1 MNKTRYMEFDLIRCA
16 ACLLIIIMHSPIP
29 DANANGFFLSSI
41 SYFTAPG
48 IGLFFMVSGA
58 LLLPIQTNI
67 RTFLKRRFTKILF
80 PTLFWSLFYL
90 ICRTL
95 SGESVDWVK
104 SILSL
109 PFSAQGHIVLW
120 FMYTLMGL
128 YLLSPILS
136 RWLRSCSKEELQ
148 FYLLLWGI
156 TLCYPILTHL
166 LHINTKNTGILYYFT
181 GYAGYFVLG
190 YYCKNY
196 GKTLKW
202 KWILPLTLFAIAA
215 PVCCKFFD
223 IEVKFY
229 QVFWYLSIFVVILCI
244 FYYKTGLMV
253 GSRIKKSGILTKLS
267 NLSFGIYLSHLFI
280 MRTLLWNWDFIRNI
294 DSYYLQTLVIIVLT
308 FAGSTLVCY
317 LISLLPGAQYIIGY
331 KNK

>member
-1 MNKTRYMEFDLIRCA
+1 MTKTRYVEFDLIRCA
-16 ACLLIIIMHSPIP
+16 ACLLIVIMHSPMP
-29 DANANGFFLSSI
+29 SVKSNELFLSSI

-58 LLLPIQTNI
+58 LLLPIKTNTS
-67 RTFLKRRFTKILF
+67 TFLRHRFTKILF

-90 ICRTL
+90 ICKACKGNT
-95 SGESVDWVK
+95 VDWVQ

-109 PFSAQGHIVLW
+109 PFSAQGNIVLW

-136 RWLRSCSKEELQ
+136 RWLQSCSKKELQ
-148 FYLLLWGI
+148 FYLLLWAI
-156 TLCYPILTHL
+156 TLCYPLLNLILS
-166 LHINTKNTGILYYFT
+166 INTHVNGILYYFT

-196 GKTLKW
+196 AKTLKW
-202 KWILPLTLFAIAA
+202 KWILPLALLAVAA
-215 PVCCKFFD
+215 PVCCKLFS
-223 IEVKFY
+223 IEVDFY
-229 QVFWYLSIFVVILCI
+229 QVFWYLSIFVVILCVCYFKAGMDI
-244 FYYKTGLMV
+244 GCRMKPSAV
-253 GSRIKKSGILTKLS
+253 LTKLS

-280 MRTLLWNWDFIRNI
+280 MRTLLWNWDFIQNI
-294 DSYYLQTLVIIVLT
+294 NSFFLQTLAIIVLT
-308 FAGSTLVCY
+308 FIGSALLSY

>member
-1 MNKTRYMEFDLIRCA
+1 MNKTRYVEYDLIRCA
-16 ACLLIIIMHSPIP
+16 ACLLIVIMHSPMP
-29 DANANGFFLSSI
+29 STESNELFLSSI

-58 LLLPIQTNI
+58 LLLPIKTNTS
-67 RTFLKRRFTKILF
+67 TFLKHRFTKILF

-90 ICRTL
+90 ICKACKGNT
-95 SGESVDWVK
+95 VDWVQ

-109 PFSAQGHIVLW
+109 PFSAQGNIVLW

-136 RWLRSCSKEELQ
+136 RWLQSCSKKELQ

-156 TLCYPILTHL
+156 TLCYPILTHI

-190 YYCKNY
+190 YYCRNY
-196 GKTLKW
+196 AETLKW
-202 KWILPLTLFAIAA
+202 KWLLPLTLLAIAA
-215 PVCCKFFD
+215 PVCCKLFS

-229 QVFWYLSIFVVILCI
+229 KVFWYLSIFVAILCVCY
-244 FYYKTGLMV
+244 FKTGMTV
-253 GSRIKKSGILTKLS
+253 GSRMKPSAVLTKLS

-280 MRTLLWNWDFIRNI
+280 IRTLLWNWDFIRNI
-294 DSYYLQTLVIIVLT
+294 DSYYLQTLVIIILT
-308 FAGSTLVCY
+308 FAGSALLSY

>member
-1 MNKTRYMEFDLIRCA
+1 MNKTRYLEYDLIRCV

-29 DANANGFFLSSI
+29 SSATNELFLSSI

-58 LLLPIQTNI
+58 LLLPIQTDTS
-67 RTFLKRRFTKILF
+67 TFLKHRFTKILF

-90 ICRTL
+90 ISKAYRGQT
-95 SGESVDWVK
+95 VDWIH
-104 SILSL
+104 SLLSL
-109 PFSAQGHIVLW
+109 PFYAQGNIILW

-136 RWLRSCSKEELQ
+136 RWLQSCCKKELQ
-148 FYLLLWGI
+148 FYLLLWVI
-156 TLCYPILTHL
+156 TLCFPILETFL
-166 LHINTKNTGILYYFT
+166 KVNTTITGMLYYFT

-196 GKTLKW
+196 AETLKW
-202 KWILPLTLFAIAA
+202 KWILPLGLLAIAA
-215 PVCCKFFD
+215 PICCKLFHID
-223 IEVKFY
+223 VDFY
-229 QVFWYLSIFVVILCI
+229 KVFWYLSIFVVILCI
-244 FYYKTGLMV
+244 CYFKLGMTLGKHMKP
-253 GSRIKKSGILTKLS
+253 SAILTKLS

-294 DSYYLQTLVIIVLT
+294 DSYYLQTLVIIILT
-308 FAGSTLVCY
+308 FVGSALLSF

>member
-1 MNKTRYMEFDLIRCA
+1 MNKTRYLEYDLIRCA
-16 ACLLIIIMHSPIP
+16 ACLLIVIMHSPMQSTES
-29 DANANGFFLSSI
+29 NELFLSSI

-58 LLLPIQTNI
+58 LLLPIQTNTS
-67 RTFLKRRFTKILF
+67 TFLKHRFTKILF

-90 ICRTL
+90 ICKAFKGNTI
-95 SGESVDWVK
+95 DWVQ

-109 PFSAQGHIVLW
+109 PFSVQGNIVLW

-136 RWLRSCSKEELQ
+136 RWLQSCSKKELQ
-148 FYLLLWGI
+148 FYLLLWAI
-156 TLCYPILTHL
+156 TLCYPLLDYILN
-166 LHINTKNTGILYYFT
+166 INTRINGILYYFT
-181 GYAGYFVLG
+181 GYAGYFVMG
-190 YYCKNY
+190 YYCRNY
-196 GKTLKW
+196 AETLKW
-202 KWILPLTLFAIAA
+202 KCILPLVLLAIAA
-215 PVCCKFFD
+215 PVCCKLFN
-223 IEVKFY
+223 IEVDFY
-229 QVFWYLSIFVVILCI
+229 KVFWYLSIFVAILCVCY
-244 FYYKTGLMV
+244 FKTGMAI
-253 GSRIKKSGILTKLS
+253 GSRMKTSAVLTKLS

-294 DSYYLQTLVIIVLT
+294 ESFKLQTLVIIVLT
-308 FAGSTLVCY
+308 FAGSALLSY